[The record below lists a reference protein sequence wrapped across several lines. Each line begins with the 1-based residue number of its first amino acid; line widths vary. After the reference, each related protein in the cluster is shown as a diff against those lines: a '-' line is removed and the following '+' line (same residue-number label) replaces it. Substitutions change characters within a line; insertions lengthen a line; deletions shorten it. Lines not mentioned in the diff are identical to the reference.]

1 MSQAPRDSDFALDY
15 VKREAH
21 SVEQQQSVLGAL
33 IFKCDVLWAQLDAL
47 YHAYVAPGHVPPG
60 AFRPEEASS

>member
-1 MSQAPRDSDFALDY
+1 
-15 VKREAH
+15 
-21 SVEQQQSVLGAL
+21 
-33 IFKCDVLWAQLDAL
+33 VLWAQLDAL